1 VTSRHPLWDDSD
13 EAYDPENERV
23 LDQARMTPTTTVL
36 DAEPVGIA
44 TIPGDS
50 LAPLLAAVTMFVL
63 FIALIFQLLWLALAA
78 FLATFALAG
87 YWLWP
92 STQEIA

>member
-1 VTSRHPLWDDSD
+1 
-13 EAYDPENERV
+13 
-23 LDQARMTPTTTVL
+23 
-36 DAEPVGIA
+36 
-44 TIPGDS
+44 
-50 LAPLLAAVTMFVL
+50 MFVL